1 MSKRYIA
8 VYPGSFDPLTNGHWD
23 IITRAVTHLC
33 NKLIIGVA
41 TNTTKTAMFNKNERV
56 DMIAHQI
63 QQSPDD
69 IKHRMSV
76 KAVDGLLVDFAQQ
89 HGAAMI
95 IRGIRALSDF
105 DSEFQMGGV
114 NAKLNR
120 DIQTVFLMA
129 DENHQ
134 FISSRFIKEI
144 ARLNG
149 DISDF
154 VPAYVAQKVN
164 ANISR

>member
-1 MSKRYIA
+1 MNKKYIA

-23 IITRAVTHLC
+23 IIRRAVTHLC
-33 NKLIIGVA
+33 DELVIGVA
-41 TNTTKTAMFNKNERV
+41 TNTTKTAMFDKNERV
-56 DMIAHQI
+56 NMIAHEI

-69 IKHRMSV
+69 IKNRLSV
-76 KAVDGLLVDFAQQ
+76 ESVDGLLVDFAQQ

-129 DENHQ
+129 DEQHQ

-144 ARLNG
+144 ARLGG
-149 DISDF
+149 DIRDF
-154 VPAYVAQKVN
+154 VPDYVAEKV
-164 ANISR
+164 AMQIKQ